1 MKKLLITGCNGF
13 LGQRLCAHYKE
24 KYNVIAV
31 GHQDLAICREDA
43 VQNLFREVRP
53 DIVFH
58 TAAISDTGYSQ
69 NHPEESYQVN
79 TLGSVHIALACRE
92 QQAQLVYMSSDQ
104 VYNGNVGLQPWKET
118 DEVNPQSVYGR
129 DKLEAEKRI
138 AEILPEAVG
147 LRLTWMYDLPDSPWK
162 LNRNLPV
169 NLLQAF
175 QKGEKLKAAVRE
187 FRGITNV
194 WEVVR
199 NMEACLDIPGGAY
212 NFGSM
217 NDRNSYETF
226 IRFAELMQ
234 LPEPASWI
242 LADEE
247 RFPEHPR
254 NLMIDNQKAAQEGIF
269 FKNTVDGFKHYI
281 KIKDIKKTDF

>member
-13 LGQRLCAHYKE
+13 LGQRLCAHYEE
-24 KYNVIAV
+24 KYDVIAI
-31 GHQDLAICREDA
+31 GHQDLDICREDA

-147 LRLTWMYDLPDSPWK
+147 LRLTWMYDLPDSPRK

-175 QKGEKLKAAVRE
+175 QKREKLKAAVRE
-187 FRGITNV
+187 YRGITNV

-234 LPEPASWI
+234 LPEPSSWI

-254 NLMIDNQKAAQEGIF
+254 NLMIDNQKAAQVGISFQDTIEGF
-269 FKNTVDGFKHYI
+269 AQCLQEKKHQ
-281 KIKDIKKTDF
+281 

>member
-24 KYNVIAV
+24 KYDVIAV
-31 GHQDLAICREDA
+31 GHQDLDICREDA

-175 QKGEKLKAAVRE
+175 QNGEKLKAAVRE

-199 NMEACLDIPGGAY
+199 NMEACLNIPGGTY
-212 NFGSM
+212 NFGSI
-217 NDRNSYETF
+217 NDWNSYETF

-234 LPEPASWI
+234 LPEPSSWI
-242 LADEE
+242 MADEE
-247 RFPEHPR
+247 RFPKHPR
-254 NLMIDNQKAAQEGIF
+254 NLMIDNQKATQMGIF
-269 FKNTVDGFKHYI
+269 FLNTIEGFK
-281 KIKDIKKTDF
+281 KSLFLSQNF

>member
-24 KYNVIAV
+24 KYDVIAV
-31 GHQDLAICREDA
+31 GHQDLDICREDA

-147 LRLTWMYDLPDSPWK
+147 LRLTWMYDLPGSPWK

-175 QKGEKLKAAVRE
+175 QNGEKLKAAVRE

-199 NMEACLDIPGGAY
+199 NMEACLNIPGGTY
-212 NFGSM
+212 NFGSI
-217 NDRNSYETF
+217 NDWNSYETF

-234 LPEPASWI
+234 LPEPSSWI
-242 LADEE
+242 MADEE
-247 RFPEHPR
+247 RFPEHPH
-254 NLMIDNQKAAQEGIF
+254 NLMIDNQKATQMGIF
-269 FKNTVDGFKHYI
+269 FLNTIEGFK
-281 KIKDIKKTDF
+281 KSLFLSQNF

>member
-24 KYNVIAV
+24 KYDVIAV
-31 GHQDLAICREDA
+31 GHQDLDICREDA
-43 VQNLFREVRP
+43 IQNLFREVRP

-187 FRGITNV
+187 YRGITNV

-199 NMEACLDIPGGAY
+199 NMEACLNIPGGAY

-217 NDRNSYETF
+217 NYQNSYETF

-234 LPEPASWI
+234 LPEPSSWI
-242 LADEE
+242 MTDEE

-254 NLMIDNQKAAQEGIF
+254 NLMIDNQKATQMGIF
-269 FKNTVDGFKHYI
+269 FLNTIEGFK
-281 KIKDIKKTDF
+281 KSLFLSQNF